1 MEDLKFKM
9 QDVFRVMET
18 QFELKYS
25 SFENYMG
32 KIDYEEELSRE
43 ISSLIQEAEDMIGIQ
58 SIKFEA
64 MRPQLNT
71 TQEKVSNQ
79 TQLLRD
85 EIRKLHI
92 EYDLLY
98 FGNLKNHSKFN
109 GNKNQTSF
117 PTGIKEV
124 DEKLSYTETM
134 IQTYSKLL
142 HDSE

>member
-1 MEDLKFKM
+1 
-9 QDVFRVMET
+9 
-18 QFELKYS
+18 
-25 SFENYMG
+25 
-32 KIDYEEELSRE
+32 
-43 ISSLIQEAEDMIGIQ
+43 
-58 SIKFEA
+58 

-98 FGNLKNHSKFN
+98 FANLKNHTKFN
-109 GNKNQTSF
+109 GKNNQTSF